1 MATRPRKGGGGGI
14 KGTKAVWA
22 PLPKT
27 DRGYHSPVQR
37 AQERTCLYCGMPF
50 KSWGP
55 AKRRCGPCTHVIDQW
70 VHEEQPDLSWMTGAD
85 PLKWE
90 HDL

>member
-1 MATRPRKGGGGGI
+1 MARARKGGGGGI
-14 KGTKAVWA
+14 KGTKATWA

-27 DRGYHSPVQR
+27 DRGYYSSVQR
-37 AQERTCLYCGMPF
+37 TQERTCLYCGRPF
-50 KSWGP
+50 KSWG
-55 AKRRCGPCTHVIDQW
+55 AANRRCMACTYEIDQW
-70 VHEEQPDLSWMTGAD
+70 VQEEQPDLSWMTGAH